1 MKRIVHLD
9 LKGAP
14 LRVEYLEKV
23 MVLMRTWG
31 ADGILLE
38 WEDTF
43 PYTGNLADIG
53 SVTNSGGD
61 NMYSMDEVM
70 QILQMARDCEMEAIQ
85 LIQTIGHMEFVLK
98 HQAFRD
104 LRENE
109 RSPSVLCPTKPQSQ
123 ALVREIIDQ
132 VLEAQPDAK
141 YLHIGAD
148 EVWYWALCP
157 TCREKAASHQYGNP
171 SLYLDHVKD
180 LVLYIKE
187 KRPDIKVLMWDDMM
201 RTMDPEMLKEYA
213 LGELVEPV
221 FWHYN
226 PSDSFNIKKELW
238 DTYARLFP
246 KLWGGSAFKGANG
259 SSQILSPVT
268 RYITNQEAWANQF
281 KDYADRI
288 KFQGIILTGWS
299 RYDHYATLCE
309 LFPVSLP
316 CLANC
321 LRILCLAHGLPATKI
336 LNEVLPPEE
345 WPGEELA
352 RCVHTF
358 IFIRER
364 CLSLLNSDLIN
375 TWLNPW
381 QISHKYTIPVHVE
394 GIAVATQQI
403 LTELSVLK
411 TELSDRLIQITGERS
426 RDEWLETHVEPLI
439 AKLTRVYEV
448 SRERSVSD
456 ASVKPT

>member
-14 LRVEYLEKV
+14 LRVDYLEKV
-23 MVLMRTWG
+23 IVLIKTWG

-61 NMYSMDEVM
+61 NMYSLEEVM
-70 QILQMARDCEMEAIQ
+70 QILKIARDNGMEAIQ

-109 RSPSVLCPTKPQSQ
+109 RSPSVLCPTKPESQ

-132 VLEAQPDAK
+132 VLEVQPDAK

-157 TCREKAASHQYGNP
+157 SCREKAASHKYGNP

-180 LVLYIKE
+180 LILYIKE
-187 KRPDIKVLMWDDMM
+187 KRPEISVLMWDDMM

-213 LGELVEPV
+213 LGEIVEPV
-221 FWHYN
+221 IWNYN
-226 PSDSFNIKKELW
+226 SSDTFVIKKEVW
-238 DTYARLFP
+238 DTYAQLFP

-268 RYITNQEAWANQF
+268 RYLTNQEAWATQF
-281 KDYADRI
+281 KDHADRI
-288 KFQGIILTGWS
+288 RFQGIILTGWS

-321 LRILCLAHGLPATKI
+321 LRILCVAHGLPATKI
-336 LNEVLPPEE
+336 LNEILPPEE

-352 RCVHTF
+352 RSVHTF

-364 CLSLLNSDLIN
+364 CLALLNSDLIT

-381 QISHKYTIPVHVE
+381 QISHKFTIPVHVE

-411 TELSDRLIQITGERS
+411 AELSERLIQITGERS

-448 SRERSVSD
+448 SRDRSAAD
-456 ASVKPT
+456 ASVRPT